1 MKEGIEV
8 NTNKRIIGLD
18 FARALAMFGMLLVNF
33 MVITGAEGNGPPFL
47 ITFMSIFEGRAS
59 ALFVILA
66 GTGITLMTR
75 SAVASNEQI
84 KISSSRKTIWKRSLF
99 LFILGLLL
107 YVMEWTGDIL
117 HYYGVYLFVAAFLIT
132 VRKKVLLLLS
142 IIILLIAQSLQLTF
156 NTFEGWGGPTPFINY
171 VDFWTIKGFLRNLFF
186 NGYHPIFPWFSFF
199 LIGMIIGRLDLHNK
213 KIRERLLLLG
223 ITITILTELLSKGL
237 THFFIP
243 YIGKEAATFLFNT
256 GPILPNILYILSAT
270 GSAIAILIMCLN
282 IAEKYTNSW
291 FVTSIVQTGQLTL
304 THYVSHVFIGIGTLI
319 LLNRMEHQSLLFV
332 LLFATAFFIFSIL
345 ISVLWR
351 KKFSRG
357 PIEWIM
363 RKLAG

>member
-1 MKEGIEV
+1 M
-8 NTNKRIIGLD
+8 NTKKRIIGLD
-18 FARALAMFGMLLVNF
+18 FARAWAMFGMLLVNF

-47 ITFMSIFEGRAS
+47 ITFMSLFEGRAS

-66 GTGITLMTR
+66 GIGITLMTR
-75 SAVASNEQI
+75 SAVASNEKI
-84 KISSSRKTIWKRSLF
+84 KISNSRKIIWKRSLF

-107 YVMEWTGDIL
+107 YIMEWTGDIL

-132 VRKKVLLLLS
+132 VRKKLLLFLS
-142 IIILLIAQSLQLTF
+142 IIILLIAQYLQLTF
-156 NTFEGWGGPTPFINY
+156 NPFEGWEGPTPFINY
-171 VDFWTIKGFLRNLFF
+171 VDFWTIQGFLRNLFF

-213 KIRERLLLLG
+213 KIRKGLLLLG
-223 ITITILTELLSKGL
+223 ITTTILTEILSKGL
-237 THFFIP
+237 TYFFIP
-243 YIGKEAATFLFNT
+243 YIGKEVATFLFNT
-256 GPILPNILYILSAT
+256 GPILPNVLYILSAT
-270 GSAIAILIMCLN
+270 GSAIATLIICLY
-282 IAEKYTNSW
+282 IAEKYEMNW
-291 FVTSIVQTGQLTL
+291 FVTSIIQTGQLTL

-332 LLFATAFFIFSIL
+332 LLFAIAFFSFSIL

>member
-8 NTNKRIIGLD
+8 NTKKRIIGLD

-47 ITFMSIFEGRAS
+47 ITFMSLFEGRAS

-66 GTGITLMTR
+66 GIGITLMTK
-75 SAVASNEQI
+75 SAVASNEKI
-84 KISSSRKTIWKRSLF
+84 KISNSRKTIWKRSLF

-117 HYYGVYLFVAAFLIT
+117 HYYGVYLFVAALLIK
-132 VRKKVLLLLS
+132 VRKKLLLFLS

-199 LIGMIIGRLDLHNK
+199 LIGMIIGRLDLHIK

-256 GPILPNILYILSAT
+256 GPILPNVLYILSAT
-270 GSAIAILIMCLN
+270 GSAIAILIICLN
-282 IAEKYTNSW
+282 IAEKYRNNW

-304 THYVSHVFIGIGTLI
+304 THYVSHVFIGIGALI

-332 LLFATAFFIFSIL
+332 LLFATAFFIFSIF

>member
-1 MKEGIEV
+1 M

-332 LLFATAFFIFSIL
+332 LLFAIAFFIFSIL

>member
-18 FARALAMFGMLLVNF
+18 FARAWAMFGMLLVNF
-33 MVITGAEGNGPPFL
+33 MVITSAEENGPPFL
-47 ITFMSIFEGRAS
+47 ITFMSLFEGRAS

-66 GTGITLMTR
+66 GIGITLMTR
-75 SAVASNEQI
+75 SAVASNENI
-84 KISSSRKTIWKRSLF
+84 KISNSRKIIWKRSLF

-117 HYYGVYLFVAAFLIT
+117 HYYGVYLFMAAFLIT
-132 VRKKVLLLLS
+132 VRKKLLLLLS
-142 IIILLIAQSLQLTF
+142 IILLFTAQYLQLTF
-156 NTFEGWGGPTPFINY
+156 NTFEGWGGPIPFINY

-213 KIRERLLLLG
+213 KIKERLLLFSV
-223 ITITILTELLSKGL
+223 TITILTELLSKGL

-256 GPILPNILYILSAT
+256 GPILPNVLYILSAT
-270 GSAIAILIMCLN
+270 GSAITTLIFCLY
-282 IAEKYTNSW
+282 IAEKHENNW

-304 THYVSHVFIGIGTLI
+304 THYVSHVFIGIGTLS
-319 LLNRMEHQSLLFV
+319 LLNRMEHQSLPFV

-351 KKFSRG
+351 KNFSRG

-363 RKLAG
+363 RKIAG

>member
-1 MKEGIEV
+1 M
-8 NTNKRIIGLD
+8 NTKKRIIGLD
-18 FARALAMFGMLLVNF
+18 FTRAWAMFGMLLVNF
-33 MVITGAEGNGPPFL
+33 MVITGAEGNGPPL
-47 ITFMSIFEGRAS
+47 LKTFMSLIEGRAS

-66 GTGITLMTR
+66 GIGISFMTR
-75 SAVASNEQI
+75 SSVASDEKLQI
-84 KISSSRKTIWKRSLF
+84 SNSRKMIWKRSLF

-132 VRKKVLLLLS
+132 VRKKLLLLLS
-142 IIILLIAQSLQLTF
+142 IIILFTAQYLQLTF

-171 VDFWTIKGFLRNLFF
+171 VDFWTINGFLRNLFF
-186 NGYHPIFPWFSFF
+186 NGYHPIFPWFTFF

-213 KIRERLLLLG
+213 KIRKRLLLLG
-223 ITITILTELLSKGL
+223 ITITILTELVSKGL

-243 YIGKEAATFLFNT
+243 HIGKEAATFLFNT

-270 GSAIAILIMCLN
+270 GSAFAILIICFY
-282 IAEKYTNSW
+282 IAEKYENNW

-304 THYVSHVFIGIGTLI
+304 THYVSHVFIGIGALI
-319 LLNRMEHQSLLFV
+319 LLNRMEHQTLLFV
-332 LLFATAFFIFSIL
+332 LLFATGFFIFSIL
-345 ISVLWR
+345 FSVLWR
-351 KKFSRG
+351 KKFARG

>member
-1 MKEGIEV
+1 
-8 NTNKRIIGLD
+8 
-18 FARALAMFGMLLVNF
+18 
-33 MVITGAEGNGPPFL
+33 
-47 ITFMSIFEGRAS
+47 
-59 ALFVILA
+59 
-66 GTGITLMTR
+66 
-75 SAVASNEQI
+75 
-84 KISSSRKTIWKRSLF
+84 
-99 LFILGLLL
+99 
-107 YVMEWTGDIL
+107 GDIL
-117 HYYGVYLFVAAFLIT
+117 HYYGVYLFVAALLMT
-132 VRKKVLLLLS
+132 VRKKLLLFLS
-142 IIILLIAQSLQLTF
+142 IIILLFAQSLQLTF
-156 NTFEGWGGPTPFINY
+156 NTFEGWVGPTPFINY

-199 LIGMIIGRLDLHNK
+199 LIGMLIGRLDLHNK
-213 KIRERLLLLG
+213 KIKKRLLLLG

-243 YIGKEAATFLFNT
+243 YIGRETATFLFNT
-256 GPILPNILYILSAT
+256 GPILPNVLYILSAT
-270 GSAIAILIMCLN
+270 GSSIAILIICLY
-282 IAEKYTNSW
+282 IAEKYRNNW

-319 LLNRMEHQSLLFV
+319 LLNRMENQSLLFV

>member
-1 MKEGIEV
+1 M
-8 NTNKRIIGLD
+8 NTKKRIIGLD
-18 FARALAMFGMLLVNF
+18 FARAWAMFGMLLVNF
-33 MVITGAEGNGPPFL
+33 MVITGAEGIGPPL
-47 ITFMSIFEGRAS
+47 LKTFMSLFEGRAS

-66 GTGITLMTR
+66 GIGISFMT
-75 SAVASNEQI
+75 SSSVASHEKL
-84 KISSSRKTIWKRSLF
+84 KISNSRKMIWKRALF
-99 LFILGLLL
+99 LFVLGLLL

-117 HYYGVYLFVAAFLIT
+117 HYYGVYLFLAAFLIT
-132 VRKKVLLLLS
+132 VRKTRLLLLS
-142 IIILLIAQSLQLTF
+142 IIILFTAQYLQLTF

-171 VDFWTIKGFLRNLFF
+171 VDFWTINGFLRNLFF
-186 NGYHPIFPWFSFF
+186 NGYHPIFPWFTFF
-199 LIGMIIGRLDLHNK
+199 LIGMIIGRFDLHNK

-223 ITITILTELLSKGL
+223 ITITILAELLSKGL

-270 GSAIAILIMCLN
+270 GSAFAILIICLY
-282 IAEKYTNSW
+282 ITEKYENNW

-304 THYVSHVFIGIGTLI
+304 THYVSHVFIGIGALI
-319 LLNRMEHQSLLFV
+319 LLNRMEHQTLLFV
-332 LLFATAFFIFSIL
+332 FLFATGFFIFSIL
-345 ISVLWR
+345 FSVLWR
-351 KKFSRG
+351 KKFARG

>member
-8 NTNKRIIGLD
+8 NTQKRIIGLD
-18 FARALAMFGMLLVNF
+18 FARAWAMFGMLLVNF
-33 MVITGAEGNGPPFL
+33 MVITGAEGNGPPL
-47 ITFMSIFEGRAS
+47 LRTFMSLFEGRAS

-66 GTGITLMTR
+66 GIGITLMTR

-84 KISSSRKTIWKRSLF
+84 KISNSRKIIWKRSLF

-107 YVMEWTGDIL
+107 YVLEWTGDIL
-117 HYYGVYLFVAAFLIT
+117 HYYGIYLFLAAFLIT
-132 VRKKVLLLLS
+132 LRKKLLLLLS
-142 IIILLIAQSLQLTF
+142 IIILIIAQYLQLTF

-171 VDFWTIKGFLRNLFF
+171 IDFWTIKGFLRNLFF

-213 KIRERLLLLG
+213 GIKERLLLFG
-223 ITITILTELLSKGL
+223 VTITILTELLSKGL

-256 GPILPNILYILSAT
+256 GPILPNVLYILSAT
-270 GSAIAILIMCLN
+270 GSAITTLIICLY
-282 IAEKYTNSW
+282 IAEKYENNW
-291 FVTSIVQTGQLTL
+291 FVISIVQTGQLTL
-304 THYVSHVFIGIGTLI
+304 THYVSHVFIGIGALI
-319 LLNRMEHQSLLFV
+319 LLNRMEHQTLLFV
-332 LLFATAFFIFSIL
+332 LLFSTSFFIFSIL

-351 KKFSRG
+351 KNFSRG

-363 RKLAG
+363 RKIAG

>member
-1 MKEGIEV
+1 M
-8 NTNKRIIGLD
+8 NTKKRIIGLD
-18 FARALAMFGMLLVNF
+18 FARAWAMFGMLLVNF

-47 ITFMSIFEGRAS
+47 ITFMSLFEGRAS

-66 GTGITLMTR
+66 GIGITLMTR
-75 SAVASNEQI
+75 SAVASNEKI
-84 KISSSRKTIWKRSLF
+84 KISNSRKIIWKRSLF

-107 YVMEWTGDIL
+107 YIMEWTGDIL

-132 VRKKVLLLLS
+132 VRKKLLLFLS
-142 IIILLIAQSLQLTF
+142 IIILLIAQYLQLTF
-156 NTFEGWGGPTPFINY
+156 NPFEGWEGPTPFINY
-171 VDFWTIKGFLRNLFF
+171 VDFWTIQGFLRNLFF

-213 KIRERLLLLG
+213 KIRKGLLLLG
-223 ITITILTELLSKGL
+223 ITTTILTEILSKGL

-256 GPILPNILYILSAT
+256 GPILPNVLYILSAT
-270 GSAIAILIMCLN
+270 GSAIATLIICLY
-282 IAEKYTNSW
+282 IAEKYEMNW
-291 FVTSIVQTGQLTL
+291 FVTSIIQTGQLTL

-332 LLFATAFFIFSIL
+332 LLFAIAFFSFSIL

>member
-66 GTGITLMTR
+66 GIGITLMTR
-75 SAVASNEQI
+75 SAVANNEQI

-132 VRKKVLLLLS
+132 RKKVLLSLS

-156 NTFEGWGGPTPFINY
+156 NIFEGWGGPTPFINY

-213 KIRERLLLLG
+213 KIREKLLLLG

-270 GSAIAILIMCLN
+270 GSAIAILIICLN
-282 IAEKYTNSW
+282 IAEKYTNNW

-332 LLFATAFFIFSIL
+332 LLFATAFFIFSIV

>member
-1 MKEGIEV
+1 MKEEIQV
-8 NTNKRIIGLD
+8 NTKKRIIGLD

-47 ITFMSIFEGRAS
+47 ITFMSLFEGRAS

-66 GTGITLMTR
+66 GIGISLMTR
-75 SAVASNEQI
+75 SSVASNEKI
-84 KISSSRKTIWKRSLF
+84 KISNSRKMIWKRSLF
-99 LFILGLLL
+99 LFVLGLLL

-117 HYYGVYLFVAAFLIT
+117 HYYGVYLFVAALLIT
-132 VRKKVLLLLS
+132 VRKKLLLLLS
-142 IIILLIAQSLQLTF
+142 IIILFTAQYLQLTF
-156 NTFEGWGGPTPFINY
+156 NTFEGWEGPIPFINY
-171 VDFWTIKGFLRNLFF
+171 VDFWTINGFLRNLFF
-186 NGYHPIFPWFSFF
+186 NGYHPILPWFSFF
-199 LIGMIIGRLDLHNK
+199 LIGMIIGRLDLHNQ
-213 KIRERLLLLG
+213 KIRERLLLFG

-237 THFFIP
+237 THYFIP
-243 YIGKEAATFLFNT
+243 YIGNEASIFLFNT

-270 GSAIAILIMCLN
+270 GSAFAILIICLY
-282 IAEKYTNSW
+282 ISEKYENNW

-304 THYVSHVFIGIGTLI
+304 THYVSHVFIGIGALI
-319 LLNRMEHQSLLFV
+319 LLNRMEHQTLLFV
-332 LLFATAFFIFSIL
+332 LLFATGFFIFSIL
-345 ISVLWR
+345 FSVLWR